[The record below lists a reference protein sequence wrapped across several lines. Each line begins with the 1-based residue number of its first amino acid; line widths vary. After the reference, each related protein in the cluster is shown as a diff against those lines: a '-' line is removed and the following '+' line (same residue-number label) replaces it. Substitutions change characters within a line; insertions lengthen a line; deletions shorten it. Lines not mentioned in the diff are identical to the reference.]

1 MSYSYPNITVDCGGQ
16 GTLEWLQARAGNIT
30 GSVAYM
36 LMTKPRS
43 KKDKEEGKLSST
55 AMSYLKK
62 KAVEIY
68 AGSDY
73 NPLDLGAS
81 AEMRR
86 GNELED
92 EAVGQYLLATN
103 RLPWDFSHPDFV
115 QCGPYLGFSPDGLIG
130 DSGMIEVKCPTSKNA
145 IFDYWTIKSAED
157 LKRIKKEYYWQ
168 IQYTLLLT
176 GRQWCDFIVYTPQF
190 GDKKS
195 LYYIRIERVEED
207 IQELHNV
214 LQRAVEEIELL
225 LSEIQNTH

>member
-1 MSYSYPNITVDCGGQ
+1 MNYPNVNIDCEGQ

-30 GSVAYM
+30 GSVAYK

-43 KKDKEEGKLSST
+43 KKDKEAGALSVT
-55 AMSYLKK
+55 AMSYLKR
-62 KAVEIY
+62 KAVEVY
-68 AGSDY
+68 AGKDY
-73 NPLDLGAS
+73 MPSETGKS
-81 AEMRR
+81 ADMQR

-92 EAVGQYLLATN
+92 EAVGAYLNATSTDF
-103 RLPWDFSHPDFV
+103 WDFHHPDFV
-115 QCGPYLGFSPDGLIG
+115 QCGPYLGFSPDGLVG
-130 DSGMIEVKCPTSKNA
+130 DDGMIEVKCPTSKA
-145 IFDYWTIKSAED
+145 VIFDYWTVKNAED
-157 LKRIKKEYYWQ
+157 LKRIEKEYYWQ

-190 GDKKS
+190 GEKKA

-214 LQRAVEEIELL
+214 LQKAVENIELL

>member
-1 MSYSYPNITVDCGGQ
+1 MNYPNVNIDCEGQ

-43 KKDKEEGKLSST
+43 KADKEAGNLSAT
-55 AMSYLKK
+55 AIAYLKK

-68 AGSDY
+68 ADADY
-73 NPLDLGAS
+73 MPLDLGNAS
-81 AEMRR
+81 ADMRR

-92 EAVGQYLLATN
+92 EAVGAYLNAAGIDF
-103 RLPWDFSHPDFV
+103 WDFHHPDFV
-115 QCGPYLGFSPDGLIG
+115 QCGPYLGFSPDGLVG
-130 DSGMIEVKCPTSKNA
+130 DDGMIEVKCPTSKNA
-145 IFDYWTIKSAED
+145 IFDYWTIKSASD

-207 IQELHNV
+207 ILELHNT
-214 LQRAVEEIELL
+214 LQKAVESIELL